1 MQYIQRSRAN
11 LKKENSR
18 ATARSEAI
26 EIQLQQDSLLAKNEI
41 NVLLLGATGSEHW
54 QSTLFRQMGLLHHPG
69 YTARERDAYKG
80 KILSDVTEDMRAVLE
95 AMPKLES
102 ELSPT
107 NDKRRNT
114 ILSLPPYDA
123 TDAPPAYSA
132 ANGNIADAI
141 RGLWRDPS
149 VREAVQ
155 RSCEFNPK
163 FSDNGLYYFDSI
175 DRIAAAGYQPT
186 DQDILRRRAET
197 TGIREIKFQ
206 VGEVT
211 YKLFD
216 PNGQWSD
223 RRKWL
228 HCFQDVK
235 AILFCTT
242 LSDYD
247 QVLYE
252 DESINHLQEALTIFD
267 SVCNSQWFLKTSIM
281 LFLNVDGLQ
290 EKLRVTPLA
299 DHFPDYTGGDDFEAA
314 CDYLLHRFVSLN
326 QHGATKQIYVHYGT
340 PTDNEQVKFF
350 ISMIQEILLQN
361 YLREQGLL

>member
-11 LKKENSR
+11 LKENLK
-18 ATARSEAI
+18 AMARSEAI
-26 EIQLQQDSLLAKNEI
+26 EIQLQQDSFLAKNEI
-41 NVLLLGATGSEHW
+41 NILLLGATGSEHW

-69 YTARERDAYKG
+69 YTARERDAYKE
-80 KILSDVTEDMRAVLE
+80 KIFSDVTEDIRAVLE
-95 AMPKLES
+95 AMPKLEF

-107 NDKRRNT
+107 NDKRGNT
-114 ILSLPPYDA
+114 ILSLPSYDA

-132 ANGNIADAI
+132 ANGDIADAI

-155 RSCEFNPK
+155 RSREFNPK

-186 DQDILRRRAET
+186 DQDILRSRAET

-206 VGEVT
+206 VGGVI

-216 PNGQWSD
+216 PNGQW
-223 RRKWL
+223 
-228 HCFQDVK
+228 
-235 AILFCTT
+235 AILFCAT

-252 DESINHLQEALTIFD
+252 DESI
-267 SVCNSQWFLKTSIM
+267 WFLKTSII
-281 LFLNVDGLQ
+281 LFLNVDGLR

-314 CDYLLHRFVSLN
+314 CDYLLHRLVSLN
-326 QHGATKQIYVHYGT
+326 QHVATKQIYAHYGT
-340 PTDNEQVKFF
+340 PTDNQQVKFF
-350 ISMIQEILLQN
+350 FSTIQDILLQN